1 MYRVRTLSNN
11 AALALATRSMSSSL
25 YPHPTPLPLDP
36 PSPSEESAAFA
47 SRVTALESFFSL
59 PRFAHTTRPY
69 TAESVASK
77 QGSLPPVPLPSTL
90 LADKLY
96 AVFDRAAKAGKPVH
110 TLGAVDPVQMTQMAR
125 WLEVMYVSGWAAS
138 SLLTTANNEVGPDFG
153 DYPYTTVPNQVHRL
167 FRAQQLHDKKH
178 YDARYVATP
187 EQREKM
193 PYIDYLRPIIADA
206 DTGHGGTSAVMKL
219 TKLFAESGASAIH
232 FEDQLHGGKK
242 CGHLAGK
249 VIVPTSTHISR
260 LTAARFQL
268 DLLQHT
274 MLLIA
279 RTDAE
284 SGRLM
289 SSTVDA
295 RDHRFVKGVRSRLPD
310 GSRRLALS
318 DTLDRAEARGASGS
332 EIDKLENEWLASVD
346 LITFDQ
352 AVEKAINESSIADK
366 AAVFQQY
373 SEAVKGKSN
382 TEARDIAHG
391 ILGAPVD
398 WDWDLPRTRE
408 GYYHTTGGIDSAIS
422 RALAFAPHADLIWLE
437 TKNPDLAQARSFA
450 RAIRERFPGK
460 WLVYNLSPSFNWSAH
475 GFSDGDLKDF
485 IWELGKEGFVL
496 QLVSLAG
503 LHSNAVGFAELAQR
517 YKTDGMLAYV
527 ETVQRKE
534 KELGVD
540 VLTHQKWSGA
550 DYIDRIL
557 MTVSSGSSSMSAVG
571 KDSTENDF

>member
-1 MYRVRTLSNN
+1 
-11 AALALATRSMSSSL
+11 MSSSA
-25 YPHPTPLPLDP
+25 YATPTALPLDTP
-36 PSPSEESAAFA
+36 TPSEEDAAFA
-47 SRVTALESFFSL
+47 SRVAQIQSFFEL
-59 PRFAHTTRPY
+59 PRFSSLSRPY
-69 TAESVASK
+69 SAASVASK
-77 QGSLPPVPLPSTL
+77 QGSLPPLPLPSTL

-96 AVFDRAAKAGKPVH
+96 AVFDRAAKEGKPVH

-138 SLLTTANNEVGPDFG
+138 SLLTTANNEVGPDLG

-178 YDARYVATP
+178 YDARLEATP
-187 EQREKM
+187 EQREKL

-206 DTGHGGTSAVMKL
+206 DTGHGGISAVMKL
-219 TKLFAESGASAIH
+219 VKIFAESGASAIH
-232 FEDQLHGGKK
+232 LEDQLHGGKK
-242 CGHLAGK
+242 CGHLSGK
-249 VIVPTSTHISR
+249 VVVPTSTHVSR

-284 SGRLM
+284 SARLL

-295 RDHRFVKGVRSRLPD
+295 RDHPYVRGVKTRLPD
-310 GSRRLALS
+310 GTRRIGLAEV
-318 DTLDRAEARGASGS
+318 LDRAEAAGRSGAD
-332 EIDKLENEWLASVD
+332 IDQLEEDWMASAE
-346 LITFDQ
+346 LTTFDQ
-352 AVEKAINESSIADK
+352 AVEQAINESSSFSAEQK
-366 AAVFQQY
+366 TNALEQY
-373 SEAVKGKSN
+373 RENSVGKSN
-382 TEARDIAHG
+382 TEARDIAHD
-391 ILGAPVD
+391 ILGTQID

-408 GYYHTTGGIDSAIS
+408 GYYHTVGGIDAAVA
-422 RALAFAPHADLIWLE
+422 RALAFAPHADMIWLE
-437 TKNPDLAQARSFA
+437 TKQPDLEQARAFA
-450 RAIRERFPGK
+450 QRIRSKFPGK

-475 GFSDGDLKDF
+475 GFTEEDLKRFVWD
-485 IWELGKEGFVL
+485 LAKEGFVL

-517 YKTDGMLAYV
+517 FKTDGMLAYV
-527 ETVQRKE
+527 DGVQRKE
-534 KELGVD
+534 KEIGCD

-557 MTVSSGSSSMSAVG
+557 STLASGSSATSSKG
-571 KDSTENDF
+571 KDSTEHSF